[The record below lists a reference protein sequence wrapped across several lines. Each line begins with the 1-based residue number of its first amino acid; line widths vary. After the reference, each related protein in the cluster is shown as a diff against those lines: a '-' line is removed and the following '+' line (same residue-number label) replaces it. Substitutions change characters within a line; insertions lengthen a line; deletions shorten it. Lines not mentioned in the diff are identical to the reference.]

1 MNQWSN
7 QACFGYMI
15 LAAEKAGVKAEQIQE
30 IVRKMHRVHDEI
42 SVEEAAKFYRESD
55 Y

>member
-15 LAAEKAGVKAEQIQE
+15 LAAKKAGLNDEQLQQ
-30 IVRKMHRVHDEI
+30 IVRKMHTVHDEVT
-42 SVEEAAKFYRESD
+42 VEEAAKFYRDSD

>member
-15 LAAEKAGVKAEQIQE
+15 LAAQKAGLEEDQIRE
-30 IVRKMHRVHDEI
+30 ITRKMHRVHDEV
-42 SVEEAAKFYRESD
+42 SVEEAAQYYRESD